1 MADIN
6 YLIEFQTE
14 TGEVTAAGREV
25 ERLSSNLQNIRT
37 GQEGLNDLN
46 QLIHAIEQAGGNTT
60 SLRAEFTRLSN
71 TFNSLPLAE
80 QNRQIQLLGNS
91 AVDLTRHINS
101 TTSQMERLFGVRT
114 SNTINGE
121 IAQINASLATLR
133 QRLDA
138 GTISQEEFNRMSAAG
153 QNRLNGLQSEL
164 NQTAT
169 SINRM
174 DNASNDAGG
183 GIDRLTKNLM
193 GLAGAYV
200 GIDAV
205 RSGIESL
212 IETSKQMDSL
222 NQKLEYAT
230 GGAKEAGETFSY
242 LKDMAKELGLNQM
255 DLADGYAQLASATK
269 GLNMSQ
275 EDTRTSFE
283 GVAKATAA
291 MSLTADEANGVFLA
305 LSQIASK
312 GKVSMEELRGQL
324 GERLTPAFGI
334 AAQAMGV
341 TTSELEKMVESGINA
356 KEFLP
361 KFGAALSQS
370 FNEQAANNIHTT
382 TGEINL
388 LTNAATDA
396 KEKLLNS
403 FAGDAISSGIN
414 LLTQG
419 IEQASDAIDSIDPAT
434 IDMVKDTVEQLGGVA
449 STTFSEMMELLNR
462 VEENFQHIQTA
473 INGAASEGE
482 RLTLIQSLILGINV
496 SLGAF
501 NDGLKTLG
509 IAFDL
514 AIGVSDKFFA
524 GIARGLSKVTFGE
537 VSDKLKAYATELD
550 KSSGEA
556 FDRANKKTMEFKSDA
571 VGAMQEAAD
580 ATAKHMDEVGKNAEK
595 AAEKSASSFDKMAK
609 DVNISG
615 EELAAGFSEAL
626 GKATSPEQVDGLIAR
641 YGDLFTQG
649 KITGEQLAQGM
660 NAAKVKSQ
668 ELEQSVGHQIPTMD
682 ELGKAGEKSA
692 DNIKAKMGDTA
703 NALGLDFDKASTKS
717 SQGFEKM
724 AQGVLDIGQNFDE
737 LKAGGY
743 DATNLIM
750 QGIEKAKAAAKNKA
764 DFDLLNATIKQMGD
778 EGKLSGD
785 QVKQAI
791 AGVGKA
797 AEGQGGALQKLGVSV
812 VDANNGMSKGGMEM
826 ISTLKAGVVAIKEQ
840 STSATALKTSL
851 QQAFETS
858 IAAAKTKGDF
868 VAIKKTIDDAGVASS
883 LTADQLKIL
892 NAGIAGGGE
901 AAKAS
906 REEIEK
912 YNKSIVSD
920 TKVTF
925 DQVFA
930 ENKKWIE
937 SQKSIR
943 QAYKDTGDA
952 AKEAAEKGKQ
962 AAAEQEKAHSSFMGG
977 LAKMY
982 DSFTGSIVK
991 GLQNVGISGEQS
1003 IQLMNNAL
1011 KGQAYMMNS
1020 WDGFFRGF
1028 ANARERVQASIDSF
1042 NEVRNSALGMTQTL
1056 GSAAVTTNDLGKAQL
1071 ILNQATT
1078 RTVDGIVKMDNATLD
1093 NLKRQIDSTKQKFDD
1108 LSKSAKD
1115 TANNLEAELARIKG
1129 DDATARQIEQTKKLA
1144 DLQDKINEARKRGNA
1159 EESAQLQR
1167 ALEYQKQINA
1177 EETKQAAAK
1186 AQQEQ
1191 QRQQQEAQQQAER
1204 TKAQNTNN
1212 TPTQTPQATPNPQPT
1227 TPSPAAIVDAIEDRI
1242 ARAKQEAITEF
1253 MKQLET
1259 DLKRQAR

>member
-1 MADIN
+1 MAN
-6 YLIEFQTE
+6 SNNIE
-14 TGEVTAAGREV
+14 AGII
-25 ERLSSNLQNIRT
+25 IRA
-37 GQEGLNDLN
+37 GVEGLADLN
-46 QLIHAIEQAGGNTT
+46 NLVHIIEQAGGDVTQLRQATTQLGNAWNTLT
-60 SLRAEFTRLSN
+60 VE
-71 TFNSLPLAE
+71 E
-80 QNRQIQLLGNS
+80 QNRQLQELGNT
-91 AVDLTRHINS
+91 AGDLARQTNQA
-101 TTSQMERLFGVRT
+101 TAQMERFLGVR
-114 SNTINGE
+114 SNNTINQE
-121 IAQINASLATLR
+121 ISQVNTALATLQ
-133 QRLDA
+133 QRLNA
-138 GTISQEEFNRMSAAG
+138 GAISQEEFNRMSTAG
-153 QNRLNGLQSEL
+153 QNRLNSLQSEL

-193 GLAGAYV
+193 GLAGAYI

-205 RSGIESL
+205 RGGIESL
-212 IETSKQMDSL
+212 VETSKQLDSL

-242 LKDMAKELGLNQM
+242 LKDMSKELGLNQM
-255 DLADGYAQLASATK
+255 DLANGYAQLASATK

-341 TTSELEKMVESGINA
+341 TTGELEKMVESGINA

-434 IDMVKDTVEQLGGVA
+434 IDMVKNTVEQLGGVA

-462 VEENFQHIQTA
+462 VEENFQQIQTA
-473 INGAASEGE
+473 INGTASEGE

-514 AIGVSDKFFA
+514 AMGVSDKFFA

-537 VSDKLKAYATELD
+537 VSDKLKAYAAELD

-580 ATAKHMDEVGKNAEK
+580 ATAKHMDEVGKNTEK
-595 AAEKSASSFDKMAK
+595 AAQKSIESFDKLAK
-609 DVNISG
+609 AGKSSG
-615 EELAAGFSEAL
+615 EELAAGFSEAVS
-626 GKATSPEQVDGLIAR
+626 KATKPEQVDELVNK
-641 YGDLFTQG
+641 YGELWKQG

-660 NAAKVKSQ
+660 NEAKVKTE
-668 ELEQSVGHQIPTMD
+668 ELEKSVGRQVPTME
-682 ELGKAGEKSA
+682 ELSKAGEKTA
-692 DNIKAKMGDTA
+692 KNIKEKMADTA
-703 NALGLDFDKASTKS
+703 TTLGLDFEKASNKTSEAFTKT
-717 SQGFEKM
+717 
-724 AQGVLDIGQNFDE
+724 AQATLNLGQNFNE
-737 LKAGGY
+737 LKAEGY
-743 DATNLIM
+743 DASALIV
-750 QGIEKAKAAAKNKA
+750 QGLEKAQAAAKNKA
-764 DFDLLNATIKQMGD
+764 DFDLLNTIIKKMGD

-785 QVKQAI
+785 QVKQALDDSKKKATELQIGISDVEKAYKSMGI
-791 AGVGKA
+791 ASQAELTKKA
-797 AEGQGGALQKLGVSV
+797 ADYKQAYDQIAKDATASEAIKQQAYEKYAQAAI
-812 VDANNGMSKGGMEM
+812 DANNGVMTSEVKNQAAARGYADVVVENGK
-826 ISTLKAGVVAIKEQ
+826 ISTKTAEEIAQANKKSEESHKKVTQSTKEQ
-840 STSATALKTSL
+840 
-851 QQAFETS
+851 
-858 IAAAKTKGDF
+858 
-868 VAIKKTIDDAGVASS
+868 
-883 LTADQLKIL
+883 
-892 NAGIAGGGE
+892 
-901 AAKAS
+901 
-906 REEIEK
+906 
-912 YNKSIVSD
+912 
-920 TKVTF
+920 
-925 DQVFA
+925 
-930 ENKKWIE
+930 
-937 SQKSIR
+937 
-943 QAYKDTGDA
+943 GDA
-952 AKEAAEKGKQ
+952 AKETGEKAEK
-962 AAAEQEKAHSSFMGG
+962 AQEKVANSGAGVAGM
-977 LAKMY
+977 LARAY
-982 DSFTGSIVK
+982 DKLTSTINS
-991 GLQNVGISGEQS
+991 GLQSVGVTSEQVHKIFLERMKAVNS
-1003 IQLMNNAL
+1003 MGAFVVGDITGFSTLFSNLSRLQKQTEENL
-1011 KGQAYMMNS
+1011 KA
-1020 WDGFFRGF
+1020 
-1028 ANARERVQASIDSF
+1028 F
-1042 NEVRNSALGMTQTL
+1042 NDIKTSTIAMTQSL
-1056 GSAAVTTNDLGKAQL
+1056 GDAAVTTNDLGKAQL
-1071 ILNQATT
+1071 LLHRATGAT
-1078 RTVDGIVKMDNATLD
+1078 YEGIAKIDNATLD
-1093 NLKRQIDSTKQKFDD
+1093 NLKRQIDSTRQKFDD

-1129 DDATARQIEQTKKLA
+1129 DDTTARQLEQTKKLA
-1144 DLQDKINEARKRGNA
+1144 DLQDKINEARKRGNT
-1159 EESAQLQR
+1159 EEIAQLQR
-1167 ALEYQKQINA
+1167 AFDLQKQINA

-1204 TKAQNTNN
+1204 TKAQSTTN
-1212 TPTQTPQATPNPQPT
+1212 TPTQTPQATPTPQPT
-1227 TPSPAAIVDAIEDRI
+1227 TSTGGNTATPSPAAIVNAIEDRI
-1242 ARAKQEAITEF
+1242 ARAKQEAIAEF
-1253 MKQLET
+1253 MKQLES
-1259 DLKRQAR
+1259 DLKRQPK

>member
-37 GQEGLNDLN
+37 GPEGLNDLN

-71 TFNSLPLAE
+71 TFSSLPLAE

-138 GTISQEEFNRMSAAG
+138 GTISQEEFNRMSTAG

-174 DNASNDAGG
+174 DNASNNAGG
-183 GIDRLTKNLM
+183 GIDILTKNLM

-230 GGAKEAGETFSY
+230 GGAKEAGETSSY

-341 TTSELEKMVESGINA
+341 TTGELEKMVESGINA

-388 LTNAATDA
+388 LTNTATDA

-434 IDMVKDTVEQLGGVA
+434 IDMVKNTVEQLGGVA

-473 INGAASEGE
+473 INGTVSEGE

-514 AIGVSDKFFA
+514 AMGVSDKFFA

-537 VSDKLKAYATELD
+537 VSDKLKAYAAELD

-580 ATAKHMDEVGKNAEK
+580 ATAKHMDEVGKNSEK
-595 AAEKSASSFDKMAK
+595 AAQKSIESFDKLAK
-609 DVNISG
+609 AGKSSG
-615 EELAAGFSEAL
+615 EELAAGFSEAVS
-626 GKATSPEQVDGLIAR
+626 KATKPEQVDELVNK
-641 YGDLFTQG
+641 YGQLAKEG
-649 KITGEQLAQGM
+649 KITGEQLAAGM
-660 NAAKVKSQ
+660 NDAKVKTE
-668 ELEQSVGHQIPTMD
+668 ELEKSVGRQVPTME
-682 ELGKAGEKSA
+682 ELSKAGEKTA
-692 DNIKAKMGDTA
+692 KNIKEKMADTA
-703 NALGLDFDKASTKS
+703 TTLGLDFEKASNKTSEAFTKT
-717 SQGFEKM
+717 
-724 AQGVLDIGQNFDE
+724 AQATLNLGQNFNE
-737 LKAGGY
+737 LKAEGY
-743 DATNLIM
+743 DASALIV
-750 QGIEKAKAAAKNKA
+750 QGLEKAQAAAKNKA
-764 DFDLLNATIKQMGD
+764 DFDLLNTIIKKMGD

-785 QVKQAI
+785 QVKQALEDSKKKATELQIGLSDVEKAYKSMGI
-791 AGVGKA
+791 ASQAELAKKA
-797 AEGQGGALQKLGVSV
+797 ADYEQAYDQIAKDATASEAIKQQAYEKYAQAAI
-812 VDANNGMSKGGMEM
+812 DANNGVMTSEVKKQAAARGYADVVVENGK
-826 ISTLKAGVVAIKEQ
+826 ISTKTAEEITQANKKSEESHKKVTQSTKEQ
-840 STSATALKTSL
+840 
-851 QQAFETS
+851 
-858 IAAAKTKGDF
+858 
-868 VAIKKTIDDAGVASS
+868 
-883 LTADQLKIL
+883 
-892 NAGIAGGGE
+892 
-901 AAKAS
+901 
-906 REEIEK
+906 
-912 YNKSIVSD
+912 
-920 TKVTF
+920 
-925 DQVFA
+925 
-930 ENKKWIE
+930 
-937 SQKSIR
+937 
-943 QAYKDTGDA
+943 GDA

-977 LAKMY
+977 LAKLY
-982 DSFTGSIVK
+982 DNFTGSIAK

-1020 WDGFFRGF
+1020 WDGFFKGF
-1028 ANARERVQASIDSF
+1028 ANAQKNVQASINSF
-1042 NEVRNSALGMTQTL
+1042 TEVRNSAITMTQAL
-1056 GSAAVTTNDLGKAQL
+1056 SGAEVTTNDLGRAQL
-1071 ILNQATT
+1071 ALQRAAGAT
-1078 RTVDGIVKMDNATLD
+1078 VNGIVKMDDATLD
-1093 NLKRQIDSTKQKFDD
+1093 NLKRQIDSTRQKFDD

-1129 DDATARQIEQTKKLA
+1129 DDTTARQLEQTKKLA

-1159 EESAQLQR
+1159 EETAQLQQ

-1212 TPTQTPQATPNPQPT
+1212 TPTQTPQSTPNPQPT
-1227 TPSPAAIVDAIEDRI
+1227 TPSPAAIVNAIEDRI
-1242 ARAKQEAITEF
+1242 ARAKQEAIAEF
-1253 MKQLET
+1253 VKQLET
-1259 DLKRQAR
+1259 DLKRQPR

>member
-37 GQEGLNDLN
+37 GPEGLNDLN

-60 SLRAEFTRLSN
+60 SLRTEFTQLSN
-71 TFNSLPLAE
+71 TFSSLPLAE

-133 QRLDA
+133 QRLEA
-138 GTISQEEFNRMSAAG
+138 GTISQEEFNRMSTAG
-153 QNRLNGLQSEL
+153 QNRLNSLQSEL

-174 DNASNDAGG
+174 DNASNNAGG
-183 GIDRLTKNLM
+183 GIDILTKNLM

-230 GGAKEAGETFSY
+230 GGAKEAGETFNY
-242 LKDMAKELGLNQM
+242 LKDISNELGLNYM
-255 DLADGYAQLASATK
+255 DMSNGYAQLASATK
-269 GLNMSQ
+269 NLNMSTQ
-275 EDTRTSFE
+275 DTRTAFE
-283 GVAKATAA
+283 GVARASAA
-291 MSLTADEANGVFLA
+291 MSLTQEESNGVMLA

-341 TTSELEKMVESGINA
+341 TTGELEKMVETGINA

-361 KFGAALSQS
+361 KFGAALTQS

-388 LTNAATDA
+388 LTNTATDA

-419 IEQASDAIDSIDPAT
+419 IEQASDAIDNIDPAT
-434 IDMVKDTVEQLGGVA
+434 IDMVKNTIEQLGGVA

-462 VEENFQHIQTA
+462 VEENFQQIQTA
-473 INGAASEGE
+473 INGTASEGE

-580 ATAKHMDEVGKNAEK
+580 ATAKHMDEVGKNSEK
-595 AAEKSASSFDKMAK
+595 AAQKSIESFDKLAK
-609 DVNISG
+609 AGNASG
-615 EELAAGFSEAL
+615 EELAKGFSEAIS
-626 GKATSPEQVDGLIAR
+626 KATTPEQVDELVNK
-641 YGDLFTQG
+641 YGQLAKEG
-649 KITGEQLAQGM
+649 KISGEQLAQGM
-660 NAAKVKSQ
+660 NEAKVKT
-668 ELEQSVGHQIPTMD
+668 EGLEKSVGRQVPTME
-682 ELGKAGEKSA
+682 ELSKAGEKTA
-692 DNIKAKMGDTA
+692 KNIKDKMADTA
-703 NALGLDFDKASTKS
+703 TALGLDFEKASNKTSDSFTKT
-717 SQGFEKM
+717 
-724 AQGVLDIGQNFDE
+724 AQATLNLGQNFNE
-737 LKAGGY
+737 LKAEGY
-743 DATNLIM
+743 DASALIV
-750 QGIEKAKAAAKNKA
+750 QGLEKAQAAAKNKA
-764 DFDLLNATIKQMGD
+764 DFDLLNTIIKKMGD

-785 QVKQAI
+785 QVKQSLEGSKKKATELQI
-791 AGVGKA
+791 GLSDVEKAYKSTGVASQAELAKKA
-797 AEGQGGALQKLGVSV
+797 ADYKQAYDQIAKDATASETIKQQAYEKYAQAAI
-812 VDANNGMSKGGMEM
+812 DANNGVMTSEVKKQAAARGYADVVVENGK
-826 ISTLKAGVVAIKEQ
+826 ISTKTAEEITQANKKSEESHKKVTQSTKEQ
-840 STSATALKTSL
+840 
-851 QQAFETS
+851 
-858 IAAAKTKGDF
+858 
-868 VAIKKTIDDAGVASS
+868 
-883 LTADQLKIL
+883 
-892 NAGIAGGGE
+892 
-901 AAKAS
+901 
-906 REEIEK
+906 
-912 YNKSIVSD
+912 
-920 TKVTF
+920 
-925 DQVFA
+925 
-930 ENKKWIE
+930 
-937 SQKSIR
+937 
-943 QAYKDTGDA
+943 GDA

-977 LAKMY
+977 LAKLY
-982 DSFTGSIVK
+982 DNFTGSIAK

-1020 WDGFFRGF
+1020 WDGFFKGF
-1028 ANARERVQASIDSF
+1028 ANAQKNVQASINSF
-1042 NEVRNSALGMTQTL
+1042 TEVRNSAITMTQAL
-1056 GSAAVTTNDLGKAQL
+1056 SGAEVTTNDLGRAQL
-1071 ILNQATT
+1071 ALQRAAGAT
-1078 RTVDGIVKMDNATLD
+1078 VNGIVKMDGATLD
-1093 NLKRQIDSTKQKFDD
+1093 NLKRQIDSTRQKFDD

-1129 DDATARQIEQTKKLA
+1129 DDTTARQLEQTKKLA

-1227 TPSPAAIVDAIEDRI
+1227 TPSPAAIVNAIEDRI

-1259 DLKRQAR
+1259 DLKRQPR

>member
-37 GQEGLNDLN
+37 GPEGLSDLN
-46 QLIHAIEQAGGNTT
+46 QLIHAIEQAGGNTD

-71 TFNSLPLAE
+71 TFHSLPLAE
-80 QNRQIQLLGNS
+80 QNNQMQQLGNS
-91 AVDLTRHINS
+91 AIDLARHIN
-101 TTSQMERLFGVRT
+101 TTTGQMERLFGVRS
-114 SNTINGE
+114 SNTINSE

-138 GTISQEEFNRMSAAG
+138 GTISQEEFNRMSTAG
-153 QNRLNGLQSEL
+153 QNRLNSLQSEL

-174 DNASNDAGG
+174 DNASNNAGG
-183 GIDRLTKNLM
+183 GIDMLTKNLM

-242 LKDMAKELGLNQM
+242 LKDIAKELGLNQM

-305 LSQIASK
+305 LGQIASK

-341 TTSELEKMVESGINA
+341 TTGELEKMVESGINA

-388 LTNAATDA
+388 LTNTATDA

-419 IEQASDAIDSIDPAT
+419 IEQASDAIDNIDPAT
-434 IDMVKDTVEQLGGVA
+434 IDMVKNTIEQLGGVA
-449 STTFSEMMELLNR
+449 STTFSEMMQLLNR
-462 VEENFQHIQTA
+462 IEENFQNIQTA
-473 INGAASEGE
+473 INGTASEGE

-514 AIGVSDKFFA
+514 AMGVSDKFFA
-524 GIARGLSKVTFGE
+524 GIVRGLSKVTFGE
-537 VSDKLKAYATELD
+537 VSDKLKAYAAELD

-595 AAEKSASSFDKMAK
+595 AAQKSIESFDKLAK
-609 DVNISG
+609 AGKSSG
-615 EELAAGFSEAL
+615 EELAAGFSEAVS
-626 GKATSPEQVDGLIAR
+626 KATKPEQVDELVNK
-641 YGDLFTQG
+641 YGQLAKEG
-649 KITGEQLAQGM
+649 KITGEQLAAGM
-660 NAAKVKSQ
+660 NDAKVKTE
-668 ELEQSVGHQIPTMD
+668 ELEKSVGRQVPTME
-682 ELGKAGEKSA
+682 ELSKAGEKTA
-692 DNIKAKMGDTA
+692 KNIKDKMADTA
-703 NALGLDFDKASTKS
+703 TTLGLDFEKASNKTSEAFTKT
-717 SQGFEKM
+717 
-724 AQGVLDIGQNFDE
+724 AQATLNLGQNFNE
-737 LKAGGY
+737 LKAEGY
-743 DATNLIM
+743 DASALIV
-750 QGIEKAKAAAKNKA
+750 QGLEKAQAAAKNKA
-764 DFDLLNATIKQMGD
+764 DFDLLNTIIKKMGD

-785 QVKQAI
+785 QVKQALEDSKKKVTELQIGLSDVEKAYKSMGI
-791 AGVGKA
+791 ASQAELAKKA
-797 AEGQGGALQKLGVSV
+797 ADYEQAYDQIAKDATASEAIKQQAYEKYAQAAI
-812 VDANNGMSKGGMEM
+812 DANNGVMTSEVKKQAAARGYADVVVENGK
-826 ISTLKAGVVAIKEQ
+826 ISTKTAEEITQANKKSEESHKKVTQSTKEQ
-840 STSATALKTSL
+840 
-851 QQAFETS
+851 
-858 IAAAKTKGDF
+858 
-868 VAIKKTIDDAGVASS
+868 
-883 LTADQLKIL
+883 
-892 NAGIAGGGE
+892 
-901 AAKAS
+901 
-906 REEIEK
+906 
-912 YNKSIVSD
+912 
-920 TKVTF
+920 
-925 DQVFA
+925 
-930 ENKKWIE
+930 
-937 SQKSIR
+937 
-943 QAYKDTGDA
+943 GDA

-977 LAKMY
+977 LAKLY
-982 DSFTGSIVK
+982 DNFTGSIAK

-1020 WDGFFRGF
+1020 WDGFFKGF
-1028 ANARERVQASIDSF
+1028 ANAQKNVQASINSF
-1042 NEVRNSALGMTQTL
+1042 TEVRNSAITMTQAL
-1056 GSAAVTTNDLGKAQL
+1056 SGAEVTTNDLGRAQL
-1071 ILNQATT
+1071 ALQRAAGAT
-1078 RTVDGIVKMDNATLD
+1078 VNGIVKMDGATLD
-1093 NLKRQIDSTKQKFDD
+1093 NLKRQIDSTRQKFDD

-1129 DDATARQIEQTKKLA
+1129 DDTTARQLEQTKKLA

-1227 TPSPAAIVDAIEDRI
+1227 TPSPAAIVNAIEDRI

-1259 DLKRQAR
+1259 DLKRQPR